1 MDKKGNM
8 AYWDAIDDVMVDA
21 VKGVAALSTSD
32 KCMDEENEI
41 DDDILGI
48 AKEALDIV
56 IERLTE
62 VGYEFPYVDE
72 NY

>member
-32 KCMDEENEI
+32 KRMDDDNEI